1 MLREKVFNQIINDE
15 QYNIQFSQ
23 MHKRVFVFTIK
34 YRTIAISSKE
44 NILQKNLREKK
55 TFL

>member
-1 MLREKVFNQIINDE
+1 
-15 QYNIQFSQ
+15 

-44 NILQKNLREKK
+44 NILQKTLEKK
-55 TFL
+55 KRHSYKQLIREVTVK

>member
-1 MLREKVFNQIINDE
+1 
-15 QYNIQFSQ
+15 

-44 NILQKNLREKK
+44 NILQKTLEEKK
-55 TFL
+55 KDILINNWLGR